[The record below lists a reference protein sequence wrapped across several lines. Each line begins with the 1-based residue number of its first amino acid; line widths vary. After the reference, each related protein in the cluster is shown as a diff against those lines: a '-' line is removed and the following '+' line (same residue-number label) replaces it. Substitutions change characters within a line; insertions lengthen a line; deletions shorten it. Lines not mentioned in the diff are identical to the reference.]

1 MSIFGIAITTSAT
14 FNGGKL
20 IDKCVRIKASAKRF
34 HLVTTSRQQWI
45 RVDLQLQ
52 RILQQH

>member
-1 MSIFGIAITTSAT
+1 MPTFGIAITTSTT

-20 IDKCVRIKASAKRF
+20 IDKCVRIKTSAKTF

-45 RVDLQLQ
+45 RVGLQLQ

>member
-1 MSIFGIAITTSAT
+1 MSIFGISITTSAT